1 MTASLMMPHS
11 RYTYVRTSDGEGGF
25 SKSLTLVGVLF
36 GSLDT
41 YANEPVMVVNKKSEV
56 SPEDIIGVQEGDLIG
71 YYEVKSVMQMGA
83 AQHKR
88 LMLSRR
94 DKPIRPV
101 PQGESS

>member
-1 MTASLMMPHS
+1 MTASMFLPHT
-11 RYTYVRTSDGEGGF
+11 RYTYTRTADGEGGF
-25 SKSLTLVGVLF
+25 RKTLTIAGVLF
-36 GSLDT
+36 GSLESF
-41 YANEPVMVVNKKSEV
+41 ANEPVMIVNKKSV
-56 SPEDIIGVQEGDLIG
+56 VAPEDIVGVMEGDVLG